1 MTAPF
6 NHLFKGS
13 IPPNT
18 LWSIGN
24 EKFYTQPIG
33 SKMSISTQTAESL
46 KKYNLI
52 VADYSSE
59 HWGPHYQGILPP
71 SYFDLLALNLN
82 FIFLTHHEPEH
93 LLSPNYLY
101 FPHHYFKKID
111 ELVPQYDSV
120 SRIDKKFK
128 ISCLNRNARVHR
140 IYNFLKLKEKS
151 YFNELLFTFHNNF
164 AFRHDDPKLNQ
175 SMIDEW
181 KSIQHNFSS
190 LGVSLDH
197 HIHPFNSH
205 PAYTDSY
212 IHLITETTI
221 IPKIFITEK
230 TWKSI
235 ASGQLFILLGN
246 PGSVQHLRNLGV
258 DTFDDYIN
266 HDYYDNESDWQTR
279 IDKIHE
285 LVDYFMSLSNTALEQ
300 INKETQVRRLSNM
313 EKYFASEFVSKY
325 VKCFQDKVDELSI
338 R

>member
-6 NHLFKGS
+6 NDLFKGS
-13 IPPNT
+13 VPPNT

-24 EKFYTQPIG
+24 EKFYTQPID
-33 SKMSISTQTAESL
+33 SKLSISTQTAELL

-59 HWGPHYQGILPP
+59 HWGPHYEGLPP
-71 SYFDLLALNLN
+71 SYFDLLSLNLN
-82 FIFLTHHEPEH
+82 FIFLTHHEPDH

-101 FPHHYFKKID
+101 FPHHYFKKGD

-128 ISCLNRNARVHR
+128 ISCLNKNARVHR

-212 IHLITETTI
+212 IHLITETTV

-246 PGSVQHLRNLGV
+246 PGSIQHLRNLGV

-279 IDKIHE
+279 IAKIHE
-285 LVDYFMSLSNTALEQ
+285 LVDYFMSLSNSALQQ
-300 INKETQVRRLSNM
+300 INKETQARRLSNM
-313 EKYFASEFVSKY
+313 EKYFAGEFVSKY